1 MNSKIRKKKI
11 ESIKKNYTKNS
22 ETSTHKKMQVKIY
35 IKTINTKITKKQ
47 LKYKYKFKHKHNN
60 TQIRIQIRT

>member
-35 IKTINTKITKKQ
+35 IKTINTKITKKTAQ
-47 LKYKYKFKHKHNN
+47 
-60 TQIRIQIRT
+60 IQI